1 MKSYYVYKNWLV
13 RLVFCVFFL
22 FGTIILMGIEKT
34 NKIPL
39 FVYILFLSLI
49 LIFTLTMV
57 ILILINRDKF
67 LTKIYLHDDFFEIK
81 RKSNVLYKVKIN
93 EIKEI
98 KFKKEDY
105 VTFLIVEFYD
115 NDIISTLEI
124 EYNKNIALYFKKRKI
139 DILK

>member
-1 MKSYYVYKNWLV
+1 
-13 RLVFCVFFL
+13 
-22 FGTIILMGIEKT
+22 MGIEKT

>member
-1 MKSYYVYKNWLV
+1 MKSFYVYKNWLV
-13 RLVFCVFFL
+13 TLVFSLFFL
-22 FGTIILMGIEKT
+22 IRTIILMGIEKT

-39 FVYILFLSLI
+39 FVYILFLSFI
-49 LIFTLTMV
+49 LIFILTMV

-81 RKSNVLYKVKIN
+81 RKSNVLYKVKID